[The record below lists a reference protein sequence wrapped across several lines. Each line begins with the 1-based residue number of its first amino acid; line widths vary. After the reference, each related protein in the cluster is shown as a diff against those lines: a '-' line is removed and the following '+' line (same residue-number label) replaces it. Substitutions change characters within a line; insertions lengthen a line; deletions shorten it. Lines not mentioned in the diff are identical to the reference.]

1 MLKRKLRFVILFVIV
16 GFQQILAQ
24 NSNLHPFLDVNNI
37 FWHQFSVLETGIQ
50 NNVSISKK
58 NGCPS

>member
-1 MLKRKLRFVILFVIV
+1 MFVIV
-16 GFQQILAQ
+16 GFQQIFAQ

-37 FWHQFSVLETGIQ
+37 SWHQFSVLETGIQ
-50 NNVSISKK
+50 KNNVSISKK